1 MSAHSMELNN
11 AYFLNLL
18 TEFFITNI
26 VHALTLF
33 FNISLHSKW
42 SVSQLMFFWI
52 MLQLPSS
59 FILELRM
66 LEIARMAKTTNP
78 CLTFS
83 WCRSPTSY
91 NRSSKLGLVPVSLP
105 LPGRRADFSGT
116 LRYRKVDSTLNLV
129 RNLYHVLI

>member
-1 MSAHSMELNN
+1 
-11 AYFLNLL
+11 
-18 TEFFITNI
+18 
-26 VHALTLF
+26 
-33 FNISLHSKW
+33 
-42 SVSQLMFFWI
+42 

-105 LPGRRADFSGT
+105 LSGRRADFLEHFGT
-116 LRYRKVDSTLNLV
+116 ERWTQYYTQSETCINLGLDTV
-129 RNLYHVLI
+129 SSKPPRIKKLH